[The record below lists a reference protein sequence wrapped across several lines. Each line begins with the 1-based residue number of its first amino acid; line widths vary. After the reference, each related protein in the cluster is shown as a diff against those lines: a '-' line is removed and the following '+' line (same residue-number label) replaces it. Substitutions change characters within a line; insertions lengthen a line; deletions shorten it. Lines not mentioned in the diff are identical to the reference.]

1 MSDKQ
6 RNQPPA
12 PPSEERRQ
20 QFAPHHDPKKQPDG
34 DPGPKSAREGAVEQG
49 GADAPEPVEDQAAEN

>member
-1 MSDKQ
+1 MNDK

-20 QFAPHHDPKKQPDG
+20 QFAPHHNPKKQPDG
-34 DPGPKSAREGAVEQG
+34 DPGPNSAREGAVDQRSAE
-49 GADAPEPVEDQAAEN
+49 APEPVEDQPSND